1 MTGFA
6 TAAAVG
12 TEFLFVVCMYT
23 FWSLSY
29 SFFLKNIAVVDVITL
44 ASLFT
49 LRIFAGSVAT
59 DINITR
65 WLLAFS
71 TFLFL
76 ALDACKRL
84 QEIVTVL
91 SDNNKGATTRPYTGY
106 DKNFMVALALSSC
119 NISGVVFALYLNSPQ
134 VSLLYSNPDYLWI
147 TFVALILGASWMA
160 LQAYRGQ
167 MAHDPIIFI
176 IYDKVFLI
184 CLILS
189 LVSLT
194 LAW

>member
-1 MTGFA
+1 M
-6 TAAAVG
+6 
-12 TEFLFVVCMYT
+12 
-23 FWSLSY
+23 
-29 SFFLKNIAVVDVITL
+29 
-44 ASLFT
+44 
-49 LRIFAGSVAT
+49 
-59 DINITR
+59 
-65 WLLAFS
+65 
-71 TFLFL
+71 
-76 ALDACKRL
+76 
-84 QEIVTVL
+84 TVL

-176 IYDKVFLI
+176 IYDKVFSYLFNSVARI
-184 CLILS
+184 FDACMVIVLS
-189 LVSLT
+189 SNYFHAL
-194 LAW
+194 